1 MESDEYSFRMGLRNN
16 QIMIDL
22 NFTAEVDTS
31 QQLIMYISTFDSIFA
46 KSTVG
51 DRPLLI
57 FNALNESVTFNP
69 NPVVDTETIND
80 MKTRSKA
87 LSTAGNVAAG
97 VGLGATVAGI
107 ALQLPIMAFFIKFIL
122 IMKILN
128 RFKFMNINFGPILGT
143 FLNGIFNLFEL
154 GDPTIEPQ
162 SYVYDTK
169 TRGKLTFY
177 RYDVLVFY
185 KIFEKFIIY
194 IVRNSKSIL
203 TIFRSSLSW
212 I

>member
-1 MESDEYSFRMGLRNN
+1 MQIPSMENDEYTARFIFRKN

-22 NFTAEVDTS
+22 NFTANVDTS
-31 QQLIMYISTFDSIFA
+31 EQRTMVVSVKTNENIFA
-46 KSTVG
+46 RDTVG
-51 DRPLLI
+51 DKPLLI
-57 FNALNESVTFNP
+57 FNSGNDTIAFNP
-69 NPVVDTETIND
+69 NPLIDTETLEQ
-80 MKTRSKA
+80 MKTTSKQMSQA
-87 LSTAGNVAAG
+87 SSVAAG

-128 RFKFMNINFGPILGT
+128 RFKFMNINFGPVLGT

-162 SYVYDTK
+162 SYAFDTK
-169 TRGKLTFY
+169 TRGKLTYY

-194 IVRNSKSIL
+194 IVRKTTPL
-203 TIFRSSLSW
+203 
-212 I
+212 